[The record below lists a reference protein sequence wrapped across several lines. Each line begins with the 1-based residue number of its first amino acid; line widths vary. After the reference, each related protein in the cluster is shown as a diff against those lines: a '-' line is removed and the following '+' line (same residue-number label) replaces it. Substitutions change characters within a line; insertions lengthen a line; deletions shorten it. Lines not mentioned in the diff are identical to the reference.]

1 MSRKYKRDKV
11 YPIEIDNNKIILEA
25 LDECPWYFYKASK
38 SLRKDKKTCLSAIRK
53 DPYTVMIVDEKLRN
67 NDPDI
72 RNAIINTEKY
82 LIKYVDE
89 YGELIEQYKNEI
101 PSLGIQLLTFR
112 NQLISDNSLVNR
124 SKYGESYFGEST
136 IERS

>member
-1 MSRKYKRDKV
+1 M
-11 YPIEIDNNKIILEA
+11 
-25 LDECPWYFYKASK
+25 F
-38 SLRKDKKTCLSAIRK
+38 
-53 DPYTVMIVDEKLRN
+53 VDEQLRN

-89 YGELIEQYKNEI
+89 YGELIDQYKNEI
-101 PSLGIQLLTFR
+101 PSLGIQLLTSR
-112 NQLISDNSLVNR
+112 NQFVSDNSLVNR

-136 IERS
+136 IERI

>member
-1 MSRKYKRDKV
+1 M
-11 YPIEIDNNKIILEA
+11 
-25 LDECPWYFYKASK
+25 F
-38 SLRKDKKTCLSAIRK
+38 
-53 DPYTVMIVDEKLRN
+53 MDEKLRN

-101 PSLGIQLLTFR
+101 PSLGMVKEKDYLDNVLKSVDPVIDLDEDQRRVVLSDEDYTLVIAGAGAGKTTTVAAKVKY
-112 NQLISDNSLVNR
+112 LVDKKDIDPKKILVISFTNKAVASVSL
-124 SKYGESYFGEST
+124 EPD
-136 IERS
+136 